1 MPAWGGLGPT
11 DRKSARRGRDDQIRW
26 VVAEP
31 SPNRAASPQ
40 GAGCACDRPLA
51 RRHRGRALFGPR
63 FAVVRLWQV
72 YLPARDR
79 AEHQCG
85 SLAIAGGDVAHPV
98 GGAALDR
105 TLARAAAAPA
115 ISVSHPMVS
124 PIQTLGIPAKRAR
137 RRECSQR
144 YALGVPARYTTPVPA
159 SS

>member
-11 DRKSARRGRDDQIRW
+11 DRKSAWRGRDDQIRW

-40 GAGCACDRPLA
+40 GAGCASDRPLA
-51 RRHRGRALFGPR
+51 RRDRGRALFGPR
-63 FAVVRLWQV
+63 FPVVRLWKV
-72 YLPARDR
+72 HLPARYR
-79 AEHQCG
+79 TEHQCG
-85 SLAIAGGDVAHPV
+85 SLAIAGRDVAHPID
-98 GGAALDR
+98 GSAFNGF
-105 TLARAAAAPA
+105 LARAAAAPA

-124 PIQTLGIPAKRAR
+124 PIQALGIPAKRAR